1 MCKFGSEIAFFG
13 SDFEALPLSGLNING
28 FDSCMPESVFFVHP
42 ESPWTGPE
50 KARKGFDFSPFF
62 FSDFDFFHL
71 GIRVS
76 RMMMAMK
83 VPVSG
88 LGMASPSS
96 LSMVVPGRR
105 VLVANP
111 ASRTSFFNGGG
122 IEWSLRVLGFWIDPI
137 MRWFAFWMLGDSVI
151 WVWALT

>member
-1 MCKFGSEIAFFG
+1 
-13 SDFEALPLSGLNING
+13 
-28 FDSCMPESVFFVHP
+28 
-42 ESPWTGPE
+42 
-50 KARKGFDFSPFF
+50 
-62 FSDFDFFHL
+62 
-71 GIRVS
+71 
-76 RMMMAMK
+76 MMMAMK

-122 IEWSLRVLGFWIDPI
+122 IE
-137 MRWFAFWMLGDSVI
+137 
-151 WVWALT
+151 

>member
-62 FSDFDFFHL
+62 SRILISFIWELGFHGWWWRWRFRWAGWAWLRLHLYLWWFL
-71 GIRVS
+71 GGGFLLLIR
-76 RMMMAMK
+76 
-83 VPVSG
+83 PPG
-88 LGMASPSS
+88 PPSS
-96 LSMVVPGRR
+96 MAEVLSD
-105 VLVANP
+105 LCE
-111 ASRTSFFNGGG
+111 F
-122 IEWSLRVLGFWIDPI
+122 
-137 MRWFAFWMLGDSVI
+137 
-151 WVWALT
+151 

>member
-1 MCKFGSEIAFFG
+1 MNR
-13 SDFEALPLSGLNING
+13 PR
-28 FDSCMPESVFFVHP
+28 
-42 ESPWTGPE
+42 ESP
-50 KARKGFDFSPFF
+50 KRLRFFSIF

-122 IEWSLRVLGFWIDPI
+122 IE
-137 MRWFAFWMLGDSVI
+137 
-151 WVWALT
+151 